1 MISAGVLVSFNLTNC
16 ALLMIRRSDPAQ
28 ENLTLCGKLLL
39 LYNGLCIG
47 LVFTLFY
54 VMPEHPTAASFYPL
68 WFCVV
73 LPMSLG
79 LLYIMY
85 LLGKQ
90 CPENIDPDAGSE
102 FRAYFVPYSPMI
114 GTLISVGYGVQSIG
128 LKSFNP
134 PYQSALSFHPIYPI
148 PQSTYSTHPL
158 NPPSHP
164 NLSTHPLNP
173 SSL

>member
-1 MISAGVLVSFNLTNC
+1 MSFNLTNC

-28 ENLTLCGKLLL
+28 ENLSLCGKLLL
-39 LYNGLCIG
+39 LYNGLCIV

-54 VMPEHPTAASFYPL
+54 VMPEHSSSTAFYPL

-73 LPMSLG
+73 LPLSLA

-90 CPENIDPDAGSE
+90 CPENNDPDAGSE

-114 GTLISVGYGVQSIG
+114 GAFLFMPCSSVDV
-128 LKSFNP
+128 L
-134 PYQSALSFHPIYPI
+134 
-148 PQSTYSTHPL
+148 
-158 NPPSHP
+158 
-164 NLSTHPLNP
+164 
-173 SSL
+173 